1 MPATLDR
8 MPDRARMALLAAAGF
23 ASALLITAL
32 VAFEWPLAAFHD
44 ANVLAGFRALAS
56 SPRIDTAARWIADAA
71 TPLPYVLLGAG
82 FVGVALARGRPRLA
96 LAVPFAMAAASGTT
110 ELLKLAGRVRYAAA
124 LGPYGQI
131 SVPSW
136 PSGHATAAMMVALS
150 AVLVSPPVLRPL
162 AALLGSAL
170 AVAVSCSMLILTR
183 HYPSDVLGG
192 FLVAGTWMSLT
203 IALLWSSKRRR
214 VPQRG
219 ADEGAAGA
227 RWALLPAALA
237 AAGLAAAIVTSL
249 VASTRVHASGSL
261 IAGATTIAIIAAAM
275 TGGLVVALRPQRHAE
290 REATT
295 GSRRRLPMTRS
306 WTPER

>member
-110 ELLKLAGRVRYAAA
+110 EPLKLAGRVRYAAA

-237 AAGLAAAIVTSL
+237 AAV
-249 VASTRVHASGSL
+249 
-261 IAGATTIAIIAAAM
+261 
-275 TGGLVVALRPQRHAE
+275 
-290 REATT
+290 
-295 GSRRRLPMTRS
+295 SRRDRDQFGRIDPRARQRVVDRRRDHDRDHRRGHDRRDSSSRFVRS
-306 WTPER
+306 ATLSAKPPQVRVGDCP

>member
-1 MPATLDR
+1 

-23 ASALLITAL
+23 ATALIITAL
-32 VAFEWPLAAFHD
+32 VAFEWPLAALHD

-56 SPRIDTAARWIADAA
+56 SPRIDTAANWIAGAA

-110 ELLKLAGRVRYAAA
+110 ELLKHAGRVRYAAA

-131 SVPSW
+131 PVPSW

-150 AVLVSPPVLRPL
+150 AVLVSPPVLRGL

-170 AVAVSCSMLILTR
+170 AVAVSFSMLILTR

-192 FLVAGTWMSLT
+192 FLVAGMWMSLT
-203 IALLWSSKRRR
+203 VALLWSSERRR
-214 VPQRG
+214 VPRHSV
-219 ADEGAAGA
+219 DEGAAGA
-227 RWALLPAALA
+227 RSALLPAALA
-237 AAGLAAAIVTSL
+237 AAGLAAGLVTSL
-249 VASTRVHASGSL
+249 VASTHVHASGSL
-261 IAGATTIAIIAAAM
+261 IAGATTIAIIAAVM
-275 TGGLVVALRPQRHAE
+275 TGGLLVALRPQRDAR

-295 GSRRRLPMTRS
+295 GSRRRLPAARS